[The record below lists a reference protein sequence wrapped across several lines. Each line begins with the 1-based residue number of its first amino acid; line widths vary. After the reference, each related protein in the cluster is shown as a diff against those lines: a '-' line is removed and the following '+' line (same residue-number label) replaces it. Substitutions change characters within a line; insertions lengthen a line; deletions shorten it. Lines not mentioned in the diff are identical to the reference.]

1 MKVNFERNNP
11 KHLTSVRFSRS
22 TLTLTLSCTNSC
34 NLGRSCHKD
43 QGGKRLWQN
52 MNMAQMLLYSARCS
66 PEPDGRGQSGC
77 WSHYRW
83 RPNYICGVSN
93 LWRIK
98 QSAGIQFIIT
108 LLWCLDSLQQCL
120 VVWKSTECPFGC
132 DASSYKP
139 LYVQYKT
146 FVSCCLP
153 HSGVSPLFSS
163 TTCTLSALKMFCCTE
178 IKPCKECMYLF
189 GTQRCIHCNNT
200 MRALVWG
207 CLLDFYINIF
217 YTLCLIYI
225 IDFFLNVTSTTF
237 PCFFDVFLC
246 CYLNNNQIS
255 PWFFFFCLTDFSVFS
270 VLRSSGEVFFTS
282 GCKTQSWEL
291 WLFAS
296 VIFSLEAFLLSASV
310 P

>member
-1 MKVNFERNNP
+1 
-11 KHLTSVRFSRS
+11 
-22 TLTLTLSCTNSC
+22 
-34 NLGRSCHKD
+34 
-43 QGGKRLWQN
+43 

-200 MRALVWG
+200 MRAIVWG

-270 VLRSSGEVFFTS
+270 VLRSSGEVFLPAAAKHRVGSCDCLLQWSSALKRFCS
-282 GCKTQSWEL
+282 VHQFLKL
-291 WLFAS
+291 PFAS
-296 VIFSLEAFLLSASV
+296 ATTSHELLQYITSLSRNSCDRMLV
-310 P
+310 PRFWQYDWLCTCDLTA